1 MGSSL
6 ALSQGD
12 KLNGTVKLNVT
23 YNKASQYSTFAI
35 LTTSDIPGETN
46 LNKLNVTSGGST
58 ELDPIHCATP
68 QELKQHPG
76 DLVYLENLT
85 CYGTYCSFGRGYVYL
100 SNMKDKGIKEYET
113 YNVTLWFNGEK
124 FSNPLAKVI
133 EAEPVITSLDA
144 PTITGETSFEEST
157 TVTIKS
163 DKNVAAIYYT
173 TNGDE
178 PTTSS
183 TLITVRSL

>member
-85 CYGTYCSFGRGYVYL
+85 CYGTY
-100 SNMKDKGIKEYET
+100 
-113 YNVTLWFNGEK
+113 W
-124 FSNPLAKVI
+124 
-133 EAEPVITSLDA
+133 
-144 PTITGETSFEEST
+144 
-157 TVTIKS
+157 
-163 DKNVAAIYYT
+163 
-173 TNGDE
+173 
-178 PTTSS
+178 
-183 TLITVRSL
+183 